1 MVRPNLKRLNFWVEH
16 ERRVLQV
23 LAIALRLLARERDLP
38 ATENQINRKLYF
50 CILQAIRE
58 LYEQG
63 VDLGSYPIYEGNN
76 QPDASDEARA
86 ARESKRPDFQFGLI
100 DHQEPNPD
108 ASAKQYVVE
117 CKRLGE
123 SGRSDWVLNTNYVEH
138 GVVRFHV
145 EGYGYGKSGSS
156 GAMIGYMQNA
166 NAEVV
171 LDEVNQVA
179 IARGIARITLSREG
193 WQRGGVST
201 LTHRLDRAVRPT
213 PFTLHHLWLDLLH
226 HSDRGIVHSL
236 AGNSKEPHENA
247 EG

>member
-1 MVRPNLKRLNFWVEH
+1 MVRPNLKRLDFWVEH

-23 LAIALRLLARERDLP
+23 LTIALQLLAQERALP
-38 ATENQINRKLYF
+38 AAENQINRKFYF
-50 CILQAIRE
+50 CILRAIRE
-58 LYEQG
+58 LCGQG
-63 VDLGSYPIYEGNN
+63 VELISYPIYEGNN

-138 GVVRFHV
+138 GVVRFRD
-145 EGYGYGKSGSS
+145 EGYGYGKSGFS
-156 GAMIGYMQNA
+156 GAMIGYVQNTS
-166 NAEVV
+166 AEVV
-171 LDEVNQVA
+171 LDEVNQAA
-179 IARGIARITLSREG
+179 IARRIARITLSREG

-213 PFTLHHLWLDLLH
+213 PFDLRHLWLDLPKR
-226 HSDRGIVHSL
+226 SD
-236 AGNSKEPHENA
+236 K
-247 EG
+247 